1 MSARVHRHAIEDANM
16 SHRGQPDLMNIPHEG
31 LAPGPNYRTTLDDT
45 TIAELAESI
54 ASHGLLQNLVVTR
67 PIDPAGLWVI
77 VSGERR
83 WRAIGLLIEQQRW
96 PAERMIPC
104 MLREELSGDVAGI
117 RIAALIENLQRED
130 VNAME
135 EAECFVAIRALAPDR
150 FATEEIARAIG
161 KTTRYVQQR
170 LALAERLAPEIKDKV
185 RAGTISVTQ
194 AREIAI
200 AANPKTQAK
209 LAAMASSVMSWDSH
223 PDTLRRTALASLFPL
238 VAAKFDG
245 GLYDGEVLEMDGV
258 EYLADR
264 AQALKL
270 QAAWA
275 KEEAERIGGAFI
287 EVKDF
292 WSPGYAV
299 NDTIWRRAQTAAEKK
314 KARPLLVLTRRT
326 GAVERYDSM
335 TDAAVRVA
343 ADRAAAKKPTPAE
356 KAALAADAAAWQA
369 HRDACAAL
377 AETFNEDLAG
387 GAGGPLS
394 ELWLDG
400 MIGPLSPAAM
410 TWLRHAVASDLEM
423 NELRRWD
430 EQPLAADAA
439 AFLREIG
446 IALPPA
452 IRVAGEDWRTPIA
465 VRIAID
471 DEPRSRADDGEAA

>member
-1 MSARVHRHAIEDANM
+1 MA
-16 SHRGQPDLMNIPHEG
+16 HRGQPDLMNIPHEG
-31 LAPGPNYRTTLDDT
+31 LTPGPNYRTTIDDT
-45 TIAELAESI
+45 TIAELADSI
-54 ASHGLLQNLVVTR
+54 ATHGLLQNLVVTR
-67 PIDPAGLWVI
+67 PLLPAGAWVI

-104 MLREELSGDVAGI
+104 MLREALSGDVAGI

-209 LAAMASSVMSWDSH
+209 LAEMASSGVAGENNPES
-223 PDTLRRTALASLFPL
+223 LRRTALASLFPL

-275 KEEAERIGGAFI
+275 KEEAERIGGAFV
-287 EVKDF
+287 EVKNF
-292 WSPGYAV
+292 WRPGYPV
-299 NDTIWRRAQTAAEKK
+299 GDVVWRTAGTAAEKK
-314 KARPLLVLTRRT
+314 KARPLVVLTRAT
-326 GAVERYDSM
+326 GAVERYDNM
-335 TDAAVRVA
+335 TDANLPGVSSRPG
-343 ADRAAAKKPTPAE
+343 AAKKPPAAE
-356 KAALAADAAAWQA
+356 SAEEAAWKA
-369 HRDACAAL
+369 HRDACATL
-377 AETFNEDLAG
+377 AESLEEDRPG
-387 GAGGPLS
+387 HKGGPLS
-394 ELWLDG
+394 KLWAG
-400 MIGPLSPAAM
+400 GTIGPLGPRALDF
-410 TWLRHAVASDLEM
+410 LRQAVVA
-423 NELRRWD
+423 ELADNCLAVWG
-430 EQPLAADAA
+430 EQPLDGHAA

-446 IALPPA
+446 IALAPA
-452 IRVAGEDWRTPIA
+452 IRVDGEDWRTPIA

-471 DEPRSRADDGEAA
+471 DEPRSPSDDGDAP